1 MLAHNTMHVSICIH
15 TSTVNFIQN
24 SAKIY
29 LNCHNDC
36 FVESTILC
44 FVTVWEPNIPFVG
57 TAWTTVVYCI
67 MVDSLLV
74 VWGLILWLPE
84 HKLIYKCK
92 SLLEILTIVH
102 SISVVGCNPLVWI
115 LIHTDLWCTPL
126 YNCAETVCVYTLSVL
141 GVYSLCRAS
150 SNSKLYY
157 F

>member
-1 MLAHNTMHVSICIH
+1 MLAHNAMHVSIYIRA
-15 TSTVNFIQN
+15 STVNLIQN

-36 FVESTILC
+36 FVESTFLC

-74 VWGLILWLPE
+74 VWGLILWLAE
-84 HKLIYKCK
+84 QSRNWFINAKVWTD
-92 SLLEILTIVH
+92 LLEILNIIL
-102 SISVVGCNPLVWI
+102 SISVVWCNPLIWI
-115 LIHTDLWCTPL
+115 LIHTYLWLTPL
-126 YNCAETVCVYTLSVL
+126 YNCAETVCVYIVSIGCIQSLQ
-141 GVYSLCRAS
+141 GV
-150 SNSKLYY
+150 

>member
-1 MLAHNTMHVSICIH
+1 MLAHHTMHVSIYIRA
-15 TSTVNFIQN
+15 STDNFIQN

-44 FVTVWEPNIPFVG
+44 FVTVWEPNIPYVG

-84 HKLIYKCK
+84 QKLIYKCI
-92 SLLEILTIVH
+92 SLNWFARNIKHKTLYFGGMVRSIDLNPHPYRSMAH
-102 SISVVGCNPLVWI
+102 SIV
-115 LIHTDLWCTPL
+115 
-126 YNCAETVCVYTLSVL
+126 
-141 GVYSLCRAS
+141 
-150 SNSKLYY
+150 
-157 F
+157 